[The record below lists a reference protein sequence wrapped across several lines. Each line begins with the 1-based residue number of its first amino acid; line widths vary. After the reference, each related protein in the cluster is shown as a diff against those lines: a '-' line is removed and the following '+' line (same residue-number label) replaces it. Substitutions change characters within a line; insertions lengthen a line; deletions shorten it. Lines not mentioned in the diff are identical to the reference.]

1 MTEQSPKESDQM
13 PEEGPQEQVPD
24 DTGAGEDSPSAS
36 REAGDQQAKEAGAD
50 EANEAGG
57 QATGNPQ
64 SGG

>member
-1 MTEQSPKESDQM
+1 M
-13 PEEGPQEQVPD
+13 PEEAPEGQVPD
-24 DTGAGEDSPSAS
+24 DTGSGEDSPSAA
-36 REAGDQQAKEAGAD
+36 REAADEQAKEAGAD

>member
-1 MTEQSPKESDQM
+1 M